1 MKSIFKRKKPKRVS
15 DAEQEAEKSLEDK
28 IKESLS
34 MLDIG
39 ELYELGKSV
48 SEKHLDKDSELYKYF
63 HNYTIKYV
71 DNDKG
76 GSD

>member
-1 MKSIFKRKKPKRVS
+1 
-15 DAEQEAEKSLEDK
+15 
-28 IKESLS
+28 

-48 SEKHLDKDSELYKYF
+48 SEKHLDKDSELYQYF

-71 DNDKG
+71 DDESKG
-76 GSD
+76 R